1 MAPDRKGNE
10 RPFWMILDPNVEK
23 ATRKELSF
31 TITGEQKLSRLRDK
45 NKKLQL
51 EQPIW
56 KMLTEILDLQ
66 DRIAKQEEIEKAGIV
81 DTSNGKIATKIV
93 FEIQKSNDSSK
104 NVEVDLYCDNV
115 HSVGNSN

>member
-31 TITGEQKLSRLRDK
+31 TLTGEQKLSRLRDK

-56 KMLTEILDLQ
+56 KTLSEILDLQ
-66 DRIAKQEEIEKAGIV
+66 DRIAKHEEIEKAGIV
-81 DTSNGKIATKIV
+81 DTSNGKIATKIADLKR
-93 FEIQKSNDSSK
+93 QKADK
-104 NVEVDLYCDNV
+104 EKE
-115 HSVGNSN
+115 